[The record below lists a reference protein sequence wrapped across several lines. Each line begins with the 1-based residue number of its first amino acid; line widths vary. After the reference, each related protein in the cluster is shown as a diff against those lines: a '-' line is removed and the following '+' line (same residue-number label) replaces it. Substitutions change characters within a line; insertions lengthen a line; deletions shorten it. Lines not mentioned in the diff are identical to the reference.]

1 MPEWSKTALG
11 LSPACELCGD
21 AGWFG
26 YDAEP
31 GDPNFGRCYP
41 CECTLQ
47 ASRNQRA
54 EWVRDVCGLPSG
66 LRDRTLETFDPTRLK
81 SGAKALK
88 VIREFVAA
96 GGWVLLGGK
105 YQKGKTHLA
114 AAATTMLLERQ
125 EHVVFSYTKT
135 LLDRFRQLMKSPE
148 GYVPFLDA
156 TKECPFLILDDF
168 GVEKR
173 SEWVNEQLEDIF
185 NWRADHDLP
194 LLVTTNLSMDEI
206 ADLSPRIS
214 ARLRRL
220 ATVIVLA

>member
-1 MPEWSKTALG
+1 M
-11 LSPACELCGD
+11 CELCGGF
-21 AGWFG
+21 GWFG
-26 YDAEP
+26 YEAEP
-31 GDPNFGRCYP
+31 GDAHFGQCYP

-47 ASRNQRA
+47 VSRNQRA
-54 EWVRDVCGLPSG
+54 EWVREVCGLPSG
-66 LRDRTLETFDPTRLK
+66 LKDRALENFDPKRLK
-81 SGAKALK
+81 GGAKAIK
-88 VIREFVAA
+88 VISEFIAS

-105 YQKGKTHLA
+105 YQTGKTHLA
-114 AAATTMLLERQ
+114 AAATTALLDRG

-135 LLDRFRQLMKSPE
+135 LLDRFRQLMRTPE

-173 SEWVNEQLEDIF
+173 SEWVTEQLEDIF

-206 ADLSPRIS
+206 AELSPRIS

-220 ATVIVLA
+220 ATIVALS